1 MCLEKLKDANKAFV
15 WIMME
20 RRLASGNSQ
29 EKFGEFGADRI
40 KSYVGYFDKG
50 EFIVKEIHS
59 EFLAN
64 KTE

>member
-1 MCLEKLKDANKAFV
+1 MCLKKLKDARKSLV

-20 RRLASGNSQ
+20 RRLVSGNAQ

-40 KSYVGYFDKG
+40 KNYIGYFDGGK
-50 EFIVKEIHS
+50 FIVKEIHS

-64 KTE
+64 KSE